1 MAVPLFLNTLEQSG
15 LSTWLRE
22 SPSVFGFYFILV
34 FHTIGLALVVG
45 PNAAIDLRLLGVAPD
60 IPLPPLRSW
69 FNLMWLGL
77 AMNVT
82 SGILLVLAYPSKAF
96 TNPDFYIKLTL
107 VGFAVWTLQRIKK
120 QVFDDSSLSGAA
132 MAASGKRLAMWS
144 LVLWAGVI
152 TAGRLLAYTCGYV
165 VYGVPC

>member
-1 MAVPLFLNTLEQSG
+1 MAVPLFLNRLEQSG
-15 LSTWLRE
+15 LSRWLRE
-22 SPSVFGFYFILV
+22 SESVFGFYFILA

-107 VGFAVWTLQRIKK
+107 VGFAVWTLQRIKR
-120 QVFDDSSLSGAA
+120 QVFDDSSVSEAA
-132 MAASGKRLAMWS
+132 MLARGKTLAVWS

-152 TAGRLLAYTCGYV
+152 TAGRLLAYTCSYL
-165 VYGVPC
+165 VYGVSC